1 MLGVKSVAISEFKSK
16 CSAILKDVQRKRE
29 SIVVTLR
36 GKPMAVVQPAPEPGA
51 GKRLGALKG
60 SMKIRRDLVRTDSSA
75 DWEMLR

>member
-1 MLGVKSVAISEFKSK
+1 MKSIAVSEFKSK
-16 CSAILKDVQRKRE
+16 CIGILKEVQRNRE

-36 GKPMAVVQPAPEPGA
+36 GKPVVVVQPAPEPGA
-51 GKRLGALKG
+51 GKRLGGLAG

>member
-1 MLGVKSVAISEFKSK
+1 MKSVAVSEFKSK
-16 CSAILKDVQRKRE
+16 CIAILKEVQRTRE

-51 GKRLGALKG
+51 GKRLGTLKG
-60 SMKIRRDLVRTDSSA
+60 SMKIRRDLVRTDASA